1 VESGEAENVVAV
13 EAPVADAHA
22 ERATRRLA
30 AALGPRAGH
39 VVVTGPTAKDAEAL
53 LGRVES
59 DIVAYRCA
67 WVDGRRLDAPH
78 VLRAFGLDDPDVRT
92 APAAFRRLCAE
103 ARGLGRPVVLVVTD
117 ACAAPPGTLEALR
130 LMIEG
135 GPDALESLRFVL
147 AGGPALLAA
156 LRRPEAR
163 ALATRVTT
171 IVEAPDAP
179 ATVTLPVTTSLT
191 NAPARSRGRRWP
203 RPRRILAAATL
214 GSAFAAAVAPV
225 VVPQH
230 APAPVSIAAEPAA
243 SEPAAVAPEPPAPPL
258 AEALPPVEATP
269 PLAADASPPA
279 ADATASPA
287 ADPPPP
293 QAVVHDP
300 PPASPKLRSVQVAA
314 FRDPAHATALRDEL
328 AERFEWVM
336 VTEVERD
343 GVVWHRVRVE
353 GLPDRAAVNAAL
365 TTLRRSGH
373 QPIVVR

>member
-1 VESGEAENVVAV
+1 MESGEAENVVAA
-13 EAPVADAHA
+13 EAPVAESHA
-22 ERATRRLA
+22 ERAIRRLA

-39 VVVTGPTAKDAEAL
+39 VVVTGPTAKDAAAL
-53 LGRVES
+53 LGRVEAG
-59 DIVAYRCA
+59 IVAYRCA
-67 WVDGRRLDAPH
+67 WVDGRHLDAPH
-78 VLRAFGLDDPDVRT
+78 VLRAFGIDDPDVRA
-92 APAAFRRLCAE
+92 APAAFRRLCAD

-130 LMIEG
+130 LMSEG

-171 IVEAPDAP
+171 VVEAPGA
-179 ATVTLPVTTSLT
+179 AVTVTLPTTSGLT
-191 NAPARSRGRRWP
+191 RAPARRRVRRWP
-203 RPRRILAAATL
+203 RPRRILAAAIL

-225 VVPQH
+225 VVPHH
-230 APAPVSIAAEPAA
+230 APAPVSIAAEPPA
-243 SEPAAVAPEPPAPPL
+243 SEPAPAAVAPEPPATSSAP
-258 AEALPPVEATP
+258 AEP
-269 PLAADASPPA
+269 ASPPTA
-279 ADATASPA
+279 A
-287 ADPPPP
+287 PPP

-300 PPASPKLRSVQVAA
+300 PPASPKLESVQVAA
-314 FRDPAHATALRDEL
+314 FRNAAHATALRDDL
-328 AERFEWVM
+328 AKRFEWVM

-343 GVVWHRVRVE
+343 GVIWHRVRVE

-365 TTLRRSGH
+365 TALRRAGH